1 MGPGNKK
8 WAGTLPT
15 HFLRSPFAYSA
26 TDSSA
31 VEASASEDSSAAELS
46 SSAAEDSS
54 YSAEDSS
61 STTVEDSSSEAEDSS
76 SVTTEEVELS
86 SLAVELLLLLLPQ
99 AAMLKA
105 KVRAKKA
112 AKIFFMICFPFL
124 NKRSASRLSQ
134 RGEKRPGSGDTALR
148 LTQQSLKPRCYE
160 VIMRTLQNS

>member
-8 WAGTLPT
+8 WAGTLPA

-54 YSAEDSS
+54 SSAEDSS

-86 SLAVELLLLLLPQ
+86 SLAVELLLLLPQ

>member
-8 WAGTLPT
+8 WAGTLPA

-54 YSAEDSS
+54 SSAEDSS

-86 SLAVELLLLLLPQ
+86 LLAVELLLLLLPQ

-112 AKIFFMICFPFL
+112 AKIFFMICFPFF
-124 NKRSASRLSQ
+124 KRSAFRPSQ